1 MSARQS
7 HIYLIQDGHDVG
19 TNIFKFGKS
28 KQGINDIIKL
38 KRFKGYSNGTI
49 QYNTWN
55 VSYTLVDKI
64 ESEIKNCFRNKYVLV
79 RGHEWFEGNVKEMK
93 KDIDYI
99 IDNYNTEN
107 YAVNQTEPTHINEEF
122 QKKTWRDNFNN
133 TSYECINKLF
143 TTIFVNEE
151 DANMFKEYIINI
163 LDNKENHYGVLII
176 PGFTGGDIL
185 LDILRNLGQNG
196 DTDIYNRYTNPRN
209 AKERLI
215 RHDGDNSI
223 KIIKENQNCH
233 HVYLWC
239 RDITN
244 IKSSYEKNKIRYTV
258 CNIKREENAHLMPVY
273 LGYKHANY
281 KIKDA
286 IFTMLNDYINDCKHL

>member
-1 MSARQS
+1 MNATQS

-64 ESEIKNCFRNKYVLV
+64 ESEIKNYFRNKYVLV
-79 RGHEWFEGNVKEMK
+79 RGHEWFEGDVKQMK

-107 YAVNQTEPTHINEEF
+107 YMLIKPVKNITEPQSVN
-122 QKKTWRDNFNN
+122 TWRTNINH
-133 TSYECINKLF
+133 TSYEFIDEFLSN
-143 TTIFVNEE
+143 IFVNKE
-151 DANMFKEYIINI
+151 DVNMFKEYIINI
-163 LDNKENHYGVLII
+163 LDNKDNHYGVLII
-176 PGFTGGDIL
+176 PGFTNGDVL
-185 LDILRNLGQNG
+185 LDILRLCLG
-196 DTDIYNRYTNPRN
+196 DYYNRYDNPRN

-215 RHDGDNSI
+215 RHDGDYSI
-223 KIIKENQNCH
+223 KVIKENQNCH

-239 RDITN
+239 RDVTN
-244 IKSSYEKNKIRYTV
+244 IKANYEKNKIRYTS
-258 CNIKREENAHLMPVY
+258 CDIQKNPEY
-273 LGYKHANY
+273 DT
-281 KIKDA
+281 KIDEIRSKLTEDA
-286 IFTMLNDYINDCKHL
+286 IFTMLINYFEL